1 MTDKTPA
8 AAEQRML
15 GDLLAEVSAELARVE
30 KRGTAPTAMG
40 GFKFVQETDVVE
52 ALKPLLDARGI
63 LLMPDVE
70 EYRLDLYPRAGRDG
84 RPAPDGP
91 GVLATVKLA
100 MHATYGDE
108 SRLLFRTIGQGADTQ
123 DKAPAKAITAA
134 KKQGFLIAF
143 SIPTGDDPEAT
154 LLEGERSTNRPVSQR
169 AERPRVVGDNAAAE
183 PATDAQKKLIRAKQ
197 HEAGLTDAEL
207 AAIRVS
213 ETGKASSK
221 EFTSADIDK
230 MLTAI
235 QAAGAVKAAA
245 GAGAEVVA

>member
-8 AAEQRML
+8 PTPVPADQTML

-63 LLMPDVE
+63 LLVPDVE
-70 EYRLDLYPRAGRDG
+70 EYRLDLYPRSGKDA
-84 RPAPDGP
+84 P

-100 MHATYGDE
+100 MHATYGGE

-143 SIPTGDDPEAT
+143 SIPTGDDPEST
-154 LLEGERSTNRPVSQR
+154 LLEGEAKPAAAR
-169 AERPRVVGDNAAAE
+169 AATGRPRVVGDTAAAE
-183 PATDAQKKLIRAKQ
+183 PATDGQKKLIRVKQ
-197 HEAGLTDAEL
+197 REAGLTDAEL

-213 ETGKASSK
+213 ETGKASSR
-221 EFTSADIDK
+221 EFTSADVDK
-230 MLTAI
+230 MLNAI

-245 GAGAEVVA
+245 GAGAEVVG